1 MSVFDSIQKHIVA
14 PSNRSSEGNL
24 WSYRDGNPQIRFQI
38 SGEEMVYLMTGTLRL
53 NYELK
58 IGTAV
63 QTSVDPSG
71 ILSPNNDKKRSG
83 TGSTAENI
91 TLDSKVGALSVIES
105 IQVTNNR
112 NLVLEDIKNYN
123 RMVSAVAKT
132 NEFDNFTTNI
142 MCEMAATGNDQS
154 MQVMSNSRMWVN
166 TKLLCGIFMEG
177 LPLPMGPAQY
187 GTGGLNLV
195 INLAPTPNAL
205 YGADAGG
212 SNVSYKIY
220 NPTLSFSTAIP
231 RGKILPKIKQQP
243 FSSVSTY
250 YDVLTS
256 SDQTTMI
263 KTGLTGVVS
272 VQTNFVPTQHIANAV
287 ENGLATPPL
296 LNKGTGTTYDTVA
309 PITRVTYMKG
319 GVQFP
324 NKFATDESNIVS
336 VAAGGTFVTRN
347 PTLLQRE
354 FLGASKILSNLTR
367 TLGSPAT
374 EAAPGSADVAA
385 YSTTSVSGAGA
396 LTGVQREIRL
406 RNLGFTRGT
415 LTTGALNNVLAGIG
429 MRCDKL
435 GAGLGSDY
443 SKAPLSFRVES
454 KLDGQSPNSMYTFV
468 LSKQNLLYGSGTIMV
483 KS

>member
-58 IGTAV
+58 IGTAANV
-63 QTSVDPSG
+63 AGG
-71 ILSPNNDKKRSG
+71 ISPPNNDLKR
-83 TGSTAENI
+83 TGAGGVAQNI
-91 TLDSKVGALSVIES
+91 TLDSKVGAVSVIES
-105 IQVTNNR
+105 IQVTNNS

-123 RMVSAVAKT
+123 RMVSSVAKT

-154 MQVMSNSRMWVN
+154 MQVMANSRMWVN

-187 GTGGLNLV
+187 GTGGLNLI
-195 INLAPTPNAL
+195 INLSPTPNAL
-205 YGADAGG
+205 YGAQAGG
-212 SNVSYKIY
+212 ANVSYKIY

-231 RGKILPKIKQQP
+231 RGKVLPKIKQQP

-272 VQTNFVPTQHIANAV
+272 VQSNFVPTNHIANAV

-296 LNKGTGTTYDTVA
+296 LNVGATGAFDTVA
-309 PITRVTYMKG
+309 PITRVTYMRG

-324 NKFATDESNIVS
+324 NKFASDESNLVS
-336 VAAGGTFVTRN
+336 TAAGGTFVTRN

-354 FLGASKILSNLTR
+354 FLGASKIISNLTR

-374 EAAPGSADVAA
+374 EGVEGYADSAA
-385 YSTTSVSGAGA
+385 YSNTSFSVATG
-396 LTGVQREIRL
+396 LTGVQRAVRL
-406 RNLGFTRGT
+406 RNLGWTRGT
-415 LTTGALNNVLAGIG
+415 LTTPAINNVLAGIG
-429 MRCDKL
+429 VRCDKL

-443 SKAPLSFRVES
+443 SKAPLSFRIES
-454 KLDGQSPNSMYTFV
+454 KLNGQSPNSMYTFV

>member
-63 QTSVDPSG
+63 DTTVDPSG
-71 ILSPNNDKKRSG
+71 IVSPNNDQKRSG
-83 TGSTAENI
+83 TGTPAQNI

-105 IQVTNNR
+105 VQVCNNR

-123 RMVSAVAKT
+123 RMVSGVAKT

-166 TKLLCGIFMEG
+166 TKILCGIFMEG

-187 GTGGLNLV
+187 GTGGLNLI

-296 LNKGTGTTYDTVA
+296 LNVGAATGVFDTVA

-324 NKFATDESNIVS
+324 NKFATDESNLIS
-336 VAAGGTFVTRN
+336 TAAGGTFVTRN

-354 FLGASKILSNLTR
+354 FLGASKIISNLTR
-367 TLGSPAT
+367 TLGSMAT
-374 EAAPGSADVAA
+374 EGAEGSVDVAA
-385 YSTTSVSGAGA
+385 YNTTSSPA
-396 LTGVQREIRL
+396 TGVQNQIRL

-415 LTTGALNNVLAGIG
+415 LTTKAINNVLAGIG

-443 SKAPLSFRVES
+443 SKAPLSFRIES

-468 LSKQNLLYGSGTIMV
+468 LSKQNLLYSSGTIMV